1 VCDLP
6 PITFGEKAS
15 DVGFLKQC
23 SDDEED
29 WKLTN
34 KATPSKPTGPSGDH
48 TTGGRSGY
56 YAYLEGS
63 GIAIGSRVC
72 SGLVNIISKGI
83 SPSYSRGDSSP
94 LWIGF

>member
-6 PITFGEKAS
+6 PISFGEKTS

-34 KATPSKPTGPSGDH
+34 TGTPSPKTGPSGDH
-48 TTGGRSGY
+48 TTGGKSGY

-63 GIAIGSRVC
+63 GIAKGNRVC
-72 SGLVNIISKGI
+72 TELVK
-83 SPSYSRGDSSP
+83 
-94 LWIGF
+94 LA